1 MSRSRVAVVVALL
14 AWAAAGPAAA
24 QKLDPASQDAL
35 DKTLHI
41 LLDPQARSGELAKSS
56 QGAAADQQVRTLGGS
71 DAMTQELYQIAGEVL
86 KELAQSTGG
95 DPQKMLEAVDRARTD
110 PAGFAAMLSPA
121 TLERLRDL
129 SVKISDRKR

>member
-1 MSRSRVAVVVALL
+1 VIRPGAALVVALL

-24 QKLDPASQDAL
+24 QKLDPASQEAL
-35 DKTLHI
+35 DKTLQI

-56 QGAAADQQVRTLGGS
+56 QGSAMDQQVRALTGS
-71 DAMTQELYQIAGEVL
+71 DALTQELYQVAGEVL

-95 DPQKMLEAVDRARTD
+95 DPQKMLLAVDRARTD

-121 TLERLRDL
+121 TLQRLRDL
-129 SVKISDRKR
+129 SVKISDTKR